1 MNCSKCGREV
11 QEEWAYCRYC
21 GNKLIKEDKKEEGKK
36 RRNICFSCGRKFEEN
51 ICVCGNKDIKH
62 IPEEF
67 FYFDFENDTCYKMIE
82 NRFNISYDAAK
93 MITKRYVDK
102 IHLDWI
108 KKYEAENGYK
118 EAKKYYEDIE
128 SGENFFRNNK
138 FDDRIH
144 EATIFKIA
152 TINKNDITK
161 KWDNANSKKEE
172 EQIEEESFE
181 LLDNIALNFLNE
193 LEKFIN
199 DTNYLEEF
207 YNMKKEEEKI
217 IADKE
222 RANSIAM
229 IMGIIISIFSIT
241 VYWKLLFSEYGFIG
255 GTGDF
260 ILIIVLVII
269 NSFLSYFLY
278 CHIKKLPYWLK
289 VIFIP
294 IFAPII
300 IGIFICFAL
309 GATTSIEAVNERNRD
324 ITERKRQKLIEDMY
338 NKRR

>member
-1 MNCSKCGREV
+1 
-11 QEEWAYCRYC
+11 
-21 GNKLIKEDKKEEGKK
+21 
-36 RRNICFSCGRKFEEN
+36 
-51 ICVCGNKDIKH
+51 
-62 IPEEF
+62 
-67 FYFDFENDTCYKMIE
+67 
-82 NRFNISYDAAK
+82 
-93 MITKRYVDK
+93 DK

-181 LLDNIALNFLNE
+181 LLDNIAFNFLNE

-199 DTNYLEEF
+199 DTNYFEEF

-222 RANSIAM
+222 RANCIAM

-241 VYWKLLFSEYGFIG
+241 VYWKLLFIEYGFIG
-255 GTGDF
+255 GIGDF

-269 NSFLSYFLY
+269 Y
-278 CHIKKLPYWLK
+278 
-289 VIFIP
+289 
-294 IFAPII
+294 
-300 IGIFICFAL
+300 
-309 GATTSIEAVNERNRD
+309 
-324 ITERKRQKLIEDMY
+324 
-338 NKRR
+338 